1 MRRPAKASSASIVF
15 SVALLLLLSET
26 PLLASADRGG
36 IPLYPTVDILEP
48 GQKAIVAWNGRE
60 EILILSTDVKANQ
73 STLVL
78 EFLPLPSDPKAVE
91 KASFT
96 SFTKLQEIITRHTST
111 DYASLRASLG
121 ILEGSEPNKTVV
133 VTFHEKIGAHD
144 ITIVKAE
151 NASELAFWVDE
162 FLSRNNA
169 AAELSLQEYE
179 TIFEDYISRGFPYF
193 ALDLVELSTDY
204 KTVEPILYR
213 FETDFLYYPL
223 RISSLF
229 SGDTNIMLFLL
240 AQQPF
245 SSYILYRTG
254 VGLWATSAVYVE
266 KNQTKL
272 HAPAD
277 FTWSPGNILRF
288 RLSNEE
294 LMEIDSRLG
303 SLFDDSALLTVLEY
317 RGPLDIFSGDLTL
330 REGEDLLAY
339 PFVSPVPL
347 STVEYD
353 VAPLDVSHLKLIPST
368 LITAE
373 ILERIAFT
381 PPHAVLVLVDYFSP
395 VIGEV
400 SQEILIEG
408 AVSIYLS
415 QVQDPMSGVRNVT
428 LFYRVEEADE
438 KWVSI
443 TMSKVDDRFE
453 AKIPVEPYGN
463 LDFYIEVS
471 DSAGNRA
478 VEDNDGSY
486 YLVDITSQ
494 TTGIILRNSSLVL
507 TCILA
512 AGLIAFFARICVK
525 RML

>member
-1 MRRPAKASSASIVF
+1 MKPLAKTSSASIVL
-15 SVALLLLLSET
+15 SVALLLLLPET

-73 STLVL
+73 TTLVL
-78 EFLPLPSDPKAVE
+78 ELLPLPSNPKAIE
-91 KASFT
+91 KANFT
-96 SFTKLQEIITRHTST
+96 SFTKLQEIIERHTSS
-111 DYASLRASLG
+111 YARLG
-121 ILEGSEPNKTVV
+121 GFQTYGADNFSSVV

-144 ITIVKAE
+144 ITVVKADS
-151 NASELAFWVDE
+151 ASELAFWVDD
-162 FLSRNNA
+162 FLSKNNA
-169 AAELSLQEYE
+169 TTELSLQEYE
-179 TIFEDYISRGFPYF
+179 VIFEDYISRGFPYF
-193 ALDLVELSTDY
+193 ALDLVELSPDDN
-204 KTVEPILYR
+204 TVEPILYC

-223 RISSLF
+223 KISSLF

-240 AQQPF
+240 TQQPF
-245 SSYILYRTG
+245 SSYILYRPG
-254 VGLWATSAVYVE
+254 AGLWATSAVYVE
-266 KNQTKL
+266 NNQTKL
-272 HAPAD
+272 RAPAD
-277 FTWSPGNILRF
+277 FSWSPGNIFRF

-294 LMEIDSRLG
+294 VMEIDSRLG

-330 REGEDLLAY
+330 REGEELLTY

-347 STVEYD
+347 STVDYEGT
-353 VAPLDVSHLKLIPST
+353 PLDVSHLKLIPST

-373 ILERIAFT
+373 TLERIAFT
-381 PPHAVLVLVDYFSP
+381 TPHEVIVLVDYFSP

-400 SQEILIEG
+400 SQKILIEG
-408 AVSIYLS
+408 AVSIGS
-415 QVQDPMSGVRNVT
+415 QVQDPISGVRNVT
-428 LFYRVEEADE
+428 LFYKAEEADE
-438 KWVSI
+438 QWVSI
-443 TMSKVDDRFE
+443 TMNKVGDGFE
-453 AKIPVEPYGN
+453 AKIPVKPYGN
-463 LDFYIEVS
+463 LNFYIEVS

-486 YLVDITSQ
+486 YLVNVTSQ

-512 AGLIAFFARICVK
+512 AGLIAFLARICVK
-525 RML
+525 RIL

>member
-1 MRRPAKASSASIVF
+1 MKLLAKASSASIVL
-15 SVALLLLLSET
+15 SVALLLLLLET
-26 PLLASADRGG
+26 PLLSLADRGG

-60 EILILSTDVKANQ
+60 EILILSTDVKADQ

-78 EFLPLPSDPKAVE
+78 EFLPLPSNPKAVE

-111 DYASLRASLG
+111 DYAILRADLE
-121 ILEGSEPNKTVV
+121 ILKGTEPNRTIV

-144 ITIVKAE
+144 ITIVKAK
-151 NASELAFWVDE
+151 NASELSFWVDE

-169 AAELSLQEYE
+169 TTELSLQEHE
-179 TIFEDYISRGFPYF
+179 AIFEDYISRGFPYF
-193 ALDLVELSTDY
+193 ALDLVELSPDY
-204 KTVEPILYR
+204 RTVEPILYR

-240 AQQPF
+240 TQQPF
-245 SSYILYRTG
+245 TSYILYRPG
-254 VGLWATSAVYVE
+254 AGLWATSAVYVE

-272 HAPAD
+272 HTPAD
-277 FTWSPGNILRF
+277 FSWSPGNIFRF

-294 LMEIDSRLG
+294 LVEIDSRLG

-330 REGEDLLAY
+330 REGEDLLTY

-347 STVEYD
+347 STVEYEETPPD
-353 VAPLDVSHLKLIPST
+353 FSHLKIIPST
-368 LITAE
+368 LITDE
-373 ILERIAFT
+373 TLESIAFT
-381 PPHAVLVLVDYFSP
+381 PRHEVIVLVDYFSP

-400 SQEILIEG
+400 SQKILIEG
-408 AVSIYLS
+408 AVSIGS

-428 LFYRVEEADE
+428 LFYRVEGVDE

-443 TMSKVDDRFE
+443 TMRKVDDDFE
-453 AKIPVEPYGN
+453 AEIPVEPYGN
-463 LDFYIEVS
+463 LNFYIEVS
-471 DSAGNRA
+471 DSAGNIA

-486 YLVDITSQ
+486 YLVDVTSQ

-512 AGLIAFFARICVK
+512 AALIAFLARICVK
-525 RML
+525 RIL

>member
-1 MRRPAKASSASIVF
+1 MKPLAKASSASIIL
-15 SVALLLLLSET
+15 SVALLLLLPET

-60 EILILSTDVKANQ
+60 EILILSTDVRANQ

-78 EFLPLPSDPKAVE
+78 EFLPLPSNPRAVE
-91 KASFT
+91 KANFT
-96 SFTKLQEIITRHTST
+96 SFTKLQEIIRKHTST
-111 DYASLRASLG
+111 GYALRG
-121 ILEGSEPNKTVV
+121 LETLKGNELNRSVV

-169 AAELSLQEYE
+169 ANELSLEEYE
-179 TIFEDYISRGFPYF
+179 AIFEDYISRGFPYF
-193 ALDLVELSTDY
+193 ALDLVELSPDY

-240 AQQPF
+240 THQPF
-245 SSYILYRTG
+245 SSYILYRPG
-254 VGLWATSAVYVE
+254 AGLWATSAVYVE

-277 FTWSPGNILRF
+277 FSWSPGNILRF

-330 REGEDLLAY
+330 REGEELLAY

-373 ILERIAFT
+373 ILERIVFT

-400 SQEILIEG
+400 SQKMLIEG

-463 LDFYIEVS
+463 LDFYVEVS